1 LFGRNK
7 AVQECLLSGLKC
19 SKHFPRRK
27 TAVQRLM
34 LRSKIHRATLTGAD
48 LDYEGSIALDR
59 DLMEAADLLPGEQV
73 HVLNL
78 NNAQRLITYV
88 IEAPAG
94 SGTVLLNGPAARL
107 GQKGDVVRK
116 NSAILDRGRCL
127 STLKIIS
134 SRKRGSKACFPLRV
148 RY

>member
-1 LFGRNK
+1 
-7 AVQECLLSGLKC
+7 
-19 SKHFPRRK
+19 
-27 TAVQRLM
+27 VQRLM

-107 GQKGDVVRK
+107 GQKGDVVIILAFGLLTEEELRHFKPRK
-116 NSAILDRGRCL
+116 VLVDAQNHIVS
-127 STLKIIS
+127 
-134 SRKRGSKACFPLRV
+134 
-148 RY
+148 